1 MFLKLLTRKAVNAR
15 TMQEKSNESV
25 PWKQDSKG
33 GVTEGMRRNITLKES
48 ETLMFLEDVER
59 HCRK

>member
-1 MFLKLLTRKAVNAR
+1 
-15 TMQEKSNESV
+15 MQEKSNESV